1 MVTTDDRRVTP
12 PSIDGPA
19 SEPAG
24 DVRPSASILGTVE
37 RDHVAPVRRV
47 RTARPVRGGGRGE
60 GRDPSFTKG
69 PVWISGTSKPRSRP
83 TTPPA
88 VRRAC
93 PGQIDL
99 VLRAGGSQLGRQCGS
114 VVSANAVI
122 AEAPRTAPSRHA
134 GCQAPPD
141 AYRSPLRWRR
151 PSAHVLAIAKG
162 SRSRANRSSPVV
174 LGLTGRRGRLE
185 LLPTGRTRD
194 LGSA

>member
-1 MVTTDDRRVTP
+1 M
-12 PSIDGPA
+12 GGA
-19 SEPAG
+19 SEHRRGLLGDPA
-24 DVRPSASILGTVE
+24 DDSRPSASI
-37 RDHVAPVRRV
+37 
-47 RTARPVRGGGRGE
+47 RGDRQLHE
-60 GRDPSFTKG
+60 GS
-69 PVWISGTSKPRSRP
+69 VWIGGPSKPHSPAKPLPSRP
-83 TTPPA
+83 SSWSWQ
-88 VRRAC
+88 V
-93 PGQIDL
+93 DL
-99 VLRAGGSQLGRQCGS
+99 VLRAGGLQVGRRCGS
-114 VVSANAVI
+114 VVSANAVV